1 MKSLVNL
8 KVKGYKG
15 KKVNENNLLIK
26 NIEEKYQRFLDYY
39 TLVHT
44 DFLTMEEQ
52 SQLAG
57 FMRQHQSEA
66 FFYGGYSEA
75 ERRMLIMLP
84 DYTEAYEKIS
94 SLPKDLESNDR
105 QAQIDHIITEFLATD
120 EDSSPISV
128 LEVTIPPAEHR
139 TLGHRDYL
147 GALMGQGIKRE
158 KLGDIIILGQDSK
171 SSSAQGSGQ
180 NSTQG
185 SVQSSA
191 HAPAT
196 SSGKPAARGAQII
209 VASELADYLVQN
221 FTQVGAASISTKKVP
236 ISNLRTSEIRTQE
249 LSITVSSPRLD
260 NVISGVFNISR
271 TAAKEAITRGL
282 VFVSGVE
289 VNKPDHS
296 LKGGEKLVLRGSGK
310 AIYHGP
316 TGTSRKGK
324 TYITIT
330 KYI

>member
-1 MKSLVNL
+1 M
-8 KVKGYKG
+8 
-15 KKVNENNLLIK
+15 NESNLLIK

-57 FMRQHQSEA
+57 FMRHHQSEA

-94 SLPKDLESNDR
+94 SLPKDLDPNDR
-105 QAQIDHIITEFLATD
+105 QAQIDQIITEFLATD
-120 EDSSPISV
+120 EVSSPISV

-139 TLGHRDYL
+139 TPGHRDYL

-171 SSSAQGSGQ
+171 SSTAQGP
-180 NSTQG
+180 
-185 SVQSSA
+185 VQSSA
-191 HAPAT
+191 HAPAA

-209 VASELADYLVQN
+209 VITELADYLAEN
-221 FTQVGAASISTKKVP
+221 FTQVGAASISIKKVP
-236 ISNLRTSEIRTQE
+236 IFNLRTSEIRTQE

-310 AIYHGP
+310 AIYRGP

-324 TYITIT
+324 TYITVT

>member
-1 MKSLVNL
+1 MVNL

-15 KKVNENNLLIK
+15 KKVNENNLLLK

-84 DYTEAYEKIS
+84 DYTEAYEKIA
-94 SLPKDLESNDR
+94 SLPKDLDSNDR
-105 QAQIDHIITEFLATD
+105 QAQIDQIITEFLATD
-120 EDSSPISV
+120 EESSPISV

-139 TLGHRDYL
+139 TPGHRDYL

-171 SSSAQGSGQ
+171 SNTAQGSVQ
-180 NSTQG
+180 NSTQ
-185 SVQSSA
+185 SST

-196 SSGKPAARGAQII
+196 SSGKPATRGAQII
-209 VASELADYLVQN
+209 VASELADYLAEN

-271 TAAKEAITRGL
+271 TAAKDAITRGL

-310 AIYHGP
+310 AIYRGP

-324 TYITIT
+324 TYITVT

>member
-1 MKSLVNL
+1 MVNL

-84 DYTEAYEKIS
+84 DYTEAYAKIS

-105 QAQIDHIITEFLATD
+105 QAQIDQIITEFLASD
-120 EDSSPISV
+120 EESSPISV

-139 TLGHRDYL
+139 TPGHRDYL

-171 SSSAQGSGQ
+171 A
-180 NSTQG
+180 TTAQG

-191 HAPAT
+191 HAAAA
-196 SSGKPAARGAQII
+196 SSGKPATRGAQII

-324 TYITIT
+324 TYITVT

>member
-1 MKSLVNL
+1 M
-8 KVKGYKG
+8 
-15 KKVNENNLLIK
+15 NENNLLLK

-84 DYTEAYEKIS
+84 DYTEAYEKIA
-94 SLPKDLESNDR
+94 SLPKDIDSNDR
-105 QAQIDHIITEFLATD
+105 QTQIDQIITEFLASD
-120 EDSSPISV
+120 EESSPISV
-128 LEVTIPPAEHR
+128 LEVAIPPAEHR
-139 TLGHRDYL
+139 TPGHRDYL

-171 SSSAQGSGQ
+171 SKSSSTQSSGQSSAQ
-180 NSTQG
+180 N
-185 SVQSSA
+185 SA
-191 HAPAT
+191 HAPAA
-196 SSGKPAARGAQII
+196 SSSKPSARGAQII
-209 VASELADYLVQN
+209 VASELAGYLAQN

-236 ISNLRTSEIRTQE
+236 LSDLRTSEIRTQE

-260 NVISGVFNISR
+260 NVISGVFGISR
-271 TAAKEAITRGL
+271 QAAKEAITRGL

-310 AIYHGP
+310 AIYRAA

-324 TYITIT
+324 TYITVT

>member
-1 MKSLVNL
+1 MINL

-84 DYTEAYEKIS
+84 DYTEAYERIS
-94 SLPKDLESNDR
+94 SLPKDLEPNDR
-105 QAQIDHIITEFLATD
+105 QAQIDQIITEFLASD
-120 EDSSPISV
+120 EESSPISV

-139 TLGHRDYL
+139 TPGHRDYL

-171 SSSAQGSGQ
+171 SKSSSAQGSGQ
-180 NSTQG
+180 NSTQ
-185 SVQSSA
+185 SSA
-191 HAPAT
+191 HAAAA
-196 SSGKPAARGAQII
+196 SSGKPAVRGAQII

-221 FTQVGAASISTKKVP
+221 FTQVGAASISTKKIP

-260 NVISGVFNISR
+260 NIISGVFNISR
-271 TAAKEAITRGL
+271 TAAKDAITRGL
-282 VFVSGVE
+282 VFVSGIE

-296 LKGGEKLVLRGSGK
+296 LRGGEKLVLRGSGK

>member
-1 MKSLVNL
+1 MVNL

-94 SLPKDLESNDR
+94 NLPKDLESNDR
-105 QAQIDHIITEFLATD
+105 QAQIDHIITEFLASD
-120 EDSSPISV
+120 EESGPISV

-171 SSSAQGSGQ
+171 PNTAQGSGQ
-180 NSTQG
+180 GST
-185 SVQSSA
+185 
-191 HAPAT
+191 HAPGA
-196 SSGKPAARGAQII
+196 SSDKPATRGAQII